1 MMDRLSRLDQD
12 DSYQIVRRC
21 WKAGVE
27 VHVPYENRIVS
38 NLNDLMTVISNAL
51 RYQGAKDYTD
61 ALKER
66 LTQAWA
72 LKRAKANGE
81 QPLTRNISEW
91 LDIEGRVCAGNKI
104 IKPGTF
110 VLNKKA
116 DVVREVF
123 RLASLG
129 IGCKTISKKFPNL
142 LSRHGKNYLT
152 VGLLSLYPIGRFW
165 ES

>member
-1 MMDRLSRLDQD
+1 MVVHMMDRLSRLDQD
-12 DSYQIVRRC
+12 DSYQIERRC
-21 WKAGVE
+21 WKAGVG
-27 VHVPYENRIVS
+27 VHVAYENRIVS

-66 LTQAWA
+66 PTQAWA

-81 QPLTRNISEW
+81 QPLSRNIPEW
-91 LDIEGRVCAGNKI
+91 LDIEGRVYAGNKI
-104 IKPGTF
+104 ITPGTF
-110 VLNKKA
+110 VLNEKA

-129 IGCKTISKKFPNL
+129 LTARQYQRSSRTYSVGMAKIISQL
-142 LSRHGKNYLT
+142 
-152 VGLLSLYPIGRFW
+152 VC
-165 ES
+165 